1 MNSAFRGDNVSR
13 LLKNYTK
20 YIKQEQKFISDKN
33 RGEYYGGVPLGYI
46 PEEGAIYVDSQDSH
60 TIVYGATGS
69 LKTRSIVMPT
79 IKILADAGESMI
91 INDCKGELY
100 ERLAN
105 ELRKKSYNIITINL
119 REPSTGNA
127 WNPLHIPYD

>member
-105 ELRKKSYNIITINL
+105 ELRKKKL
-119 REPSTGNA
+119 
-127 WNPLHIPYD
+127 